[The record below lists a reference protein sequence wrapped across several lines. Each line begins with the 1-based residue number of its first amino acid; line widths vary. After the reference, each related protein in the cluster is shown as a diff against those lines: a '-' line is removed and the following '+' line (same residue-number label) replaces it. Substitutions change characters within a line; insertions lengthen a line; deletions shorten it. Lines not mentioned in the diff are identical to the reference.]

1 MQTLSA
7 SKRLRLVAA
16 LLAAFLGF
24 GVVFAGTA
32 NAADDVNTTEKLNA
46 DQMKR
51 LAGLPEDQRNAIRD
65 RLNGELGKTAC
76 SDIAFFTAMGGSN
89 CENVAAKA
97 FGTFLTTPEKSLDYG
112 GDTMPFC
119 AALPG
124 TGAPPTGTAWCAG
137 GAVAQKFSPVAGAV
151 LRTALS
157 VTPGGQAVLG
167 TVDTVAFIANA
178 KDGFEKFANTVKDEG
193 VKATNEVLN
202 NLMKVSAF
210 QVDDSFRNI
219 WAIFAGVGIVIMGL
233 MYFTLFKDVSNEE
246 IDLDTAR
253 QSLFWYGPLSMVLVL
268 FGPAIGYVINGWL
281 TQITESFTPW
291 TSNQIMDFATAISRF
306 AGYESN
312 GVFGPLA
319 AVLLFGLLFI
329 GAWALLGLFA
339 LQPFALYLLGVGLA
353 LMIGFMI
360 HPQYRERVTKTG
372 TLWIGIALS
381 KPLILLLMGALF
393 SFISSRPAFQGVGT
407 DDALINAS
415 SVFLAAAAMLVL
427 AFSPALLFKFV
438 PLLPSS
444 ATSYGAGRPSVAGAA
459 MVAGTGAAVGSMI
472 RNRRISQNQSGAGAA
487 GGARG
492 APRAGGAALGG
503 TALSGVGPGGG
514 SQGTSAGQPTSRAMA
529 RQGSGGQ
536 GTGGE
541 GSGGESG
548 PDTRTL
554 GEIQRDDRAGTPS
567 GKAAQA
573 VRGGAAA
580 MGRGSGAAAR
590 GSAKIAAGGA
600 TAFLLAG
607 REGARQASLRGR
619 QGVNAMAPDTGHIS
633 GR

>member
-1 MQTLSA
+1 M
-7 SKRLRLVAA
+7 VAV
-16 LLAAFLGF
+16 LLTVFLGF
-24 GVVFAGTA
+24 GVVSAA
-32 NAADDVNTTEKLNA
+32 PAHAADEVNTTEKLNA

-51 LAGLPEDQRNAIRD
+51 LAGLPEDQRNGIRD
-65 RLNGELGKTAC
+65 RLNQELGKKAC
-76 SDIAFFTAMGGSN
+76 SSIGFFGAMGGN
-89 CENVAAKA
+89 DCENTSAKA
-97 FGTFLTTPEKSLDYG
+97 FGTFLTTPEKALDYDG
-112 GDTMPFC
+112 KQGPFC
-119 AALPG
+119 TGLSTVKAPEAGVVYCVGIAL
-124 TGAPPTGTAWCAG
+124 WK
-137 GAVAQKFSPVAGAV
+137 QYSPLAGAL

-157 VTPGGQAVLG
+157 VTPGGQVVLG

-178 KDGFEKFANTVKDEG
+178 KDGFAKFANTVKDEG

-253 QSLFWYGPLSMVLVL
+253 QSLFWYGPLSMLLVL

-281 TQITESFTPW
+281 TQVTASFTPW

-306 AGYESN
+306 AGYQSN

-353 LMIGFMI
+353 LMVGFMI
-360 HPQYRERVTKTG
+360 HPQYRERVSKTG

-381 KPLILLLMGALF
+381 KPLILLLMGAVF

-444 ATSYGAGRPSVAGAA
+444 ATSYGANRPSIAGAA

-487 GGARG
+487 GGVARG
-492 APRAGGAALGG
+492 AARAGGAAM
-503 TALSGVGPGGG
+503 SGVGPGGG
-514 SQGTSAGQPTSRAMA
+514 SPGTSAGQPTSRAMA

-536 GTGGE
+536 GTGGQ

-548 PDTRTL
+548 ADTRTL
-554 GEIQRDDRAGTPS
+554 GEMQRDDRAGTPS

-580 MGRGSGAAAR
+580 MGRGTGAAAR
-590 GSAKIAAGGA
+590 GSVKIAAGGA

-607 REGARQASLRGR
+607 REGARQAALRGR
-619 QGVNAMAPDTGHIS
+619 QGVDAMAPDTGHIS

>member
-1 MQTLSA
+1 M
-7 SKRLRLVAA
+7 VAA
-16 LLAAFLGF
+16 LLAVFLGF

-32 NAADDVNTTEKLNA
+32 HAAEDVNTTEKLNA

-51 LAGLPEDQRNAIRD
+51 LAGLPEDQRNGIRD

-76 SDIAFFTAMGGSN
+76 SDGWFFAAMGGSD

-97 FGTFLTTPEKSLDYG
+97 FGTFLTTPEKSLGYSD
-112 GDTMPFC
+112 DKNTVPFC
-119 AALPG
+119 AGLASV
-124 TGAPPTGTAWCAG
+124 GAPPTATTWCAG
-137 GAVAQKFSPVAGAV
+137 GAAFQKFAPLAGVV

-157 VTPGGQAVLG
+157 MTPGGQVVLG

-178 KDGFEKFANTVKDEG
+178 KDGFEKFANSVKDEG

-202 NLMKVSAF
+202 NLMKVSSF
-210 QVDDSFRNI
+210 EVDDSFRDL

-233 MYFTLFKDVSNEE
+233 MYFKLFKDVSNEE

-281 TQITESFTPW
+281 TQVTESFTPW

-319 AVLLFGLLFI
+319 AVLLFGLLFV

-360 HPQYRERVTKTG
+360 HPQYRERVSKTG
-372 TLWIGIALS
+372 TLWLGIALS

-444 ATSYGAGRPSVAGAA
+444 ATSYGANRPSIAGAA

-472 RNRRISQNQSGAGAA
+472 RNRRISQNQSGSGGAGAA
-487 GGARG
+487 GGAARG
-492 APRAGGAALGG
+492 AARAGGAAM
-503 TALSGVGPGGG
+503 SGVGPGGG
-514 SQGTSAGQPTSRAMA
+514 SQGSGVGQPTSRAMA

-536 GTGGE
+536 G
-541 GSGGESG
+541 SGGESG

-554 GEIQRDDRAGTPS
+554 GEMQSDDRAATPS

-580 MGRGSGAAAR
+580 MGRGSGTAAR

-607 REGARQASLRGR
+607 REGARQAALRGR
-619 QGVNAMAPDTGHIS
+619 QGVNAMAPDTDHIS

>member
-1 MQTLSA
+1 
-7 SKRLRLVAA
+7 
-16 LLAAFLGF
+16 
-24 GVVFAGTA
+24 
-32 NAADDVNTTEKLNA
+32 
-46 DQMKR
+46 
-51 LAGLPEDQRNAIRD
+51 
-65 RLNGELGKTAC
+65 
-76 SDIAFFTAMGGSN
+76 MGS
-89 CENVAAKA
+89 
-97 FGTFLTTPEKSLDYG
+97 Y
-112 GDTMPFC
+112 C
-119 AALPG
+119 AALAAAKV
-124 TGAPPTGTAWCAG
+124 APAATASCA
-137 GAVAQKFSPVAGAV
+137 AESLWKKFSPVAGAV

-157 VTPGGQAVLG
+157 VTPGGQVVLG

-178 KDGFEKFANTVKDEG
+178 KDGFEKFANSVKDEG

-202 NLMKVSAF
+202 NLMKVSSF
-210 QVDDSFRNI
+210 QVDDSFRDL

-233 MYFTLFKDVSNEE
+233 MYFKLFKDVSNEE

-253 QSLFWYGPLSMVLVL
+253 QSLLWYGPLSMVLVL
-268 FGPAIGYVINGWL
+268 FGPAIGYVINSWL

-360 HPQYRERVTKTG
+360 HPQYRELVSKTG

-393 SFISSRPAFQGVGT
+393 SFIASRPAFQGEGT

-444 ATSYGAGRPSVAGAA
+444 ATSYGANRPSIAGAA
-459 MVAGTGAAVGSMI
+459 MVAGTGAAMGSMI
-472 RNRRISQNQSGAGAA
+472 RNRRISQNQSGAGGAGGAARAA
-487 GGARG
+487 GGAARG
-492 APRAGGAALGG
+492 TAQAGGAALGG
-503 TALSGVGPGGG
+503 AAMSGVDPSGG
-514 SQGTSAGQPTSRAMA
+514 SQGTGSGQPMSRAMA

-536 GTGGE
+536 S
-541 GSGGESG
+541 SGGESA
-548 PDTRTL
+548 PETRTL
-554 GEIQRDDRAGTPS
+554 GEMQRDDRAGTAT
-567 GKAAQA
+567 GKASE
-573 VRGGAAA
+573 A
-580 MGRGSGAAAR
+580 MKTGTASVAR
-590 GSAKIAAGGA
+590 GSAKVAAGGA

-607 REGARQASLRGR
+607 REGARQAALRGR
-619 QGVNAMAPDTGHIS
+619 QGVNSMAPDTDHIS